1 MSLGVWDEPV
11 PGGLSDNDPQR
22 LIGSS
27 INRRHGPV
35 GVDVALLEKV
45 CHGGMFEVSHAQVW
59 PSIALSLPAAY
70 QSRCRALSSSS
81 TVSVYMPPCYWHD
94 NNR

>member
-1 MSLGVWDEPV
+1 MSLGVWDEPGC
-11 PGGLSDNDPQR
+11 GGLNDNDPQR

-35 GVDVALLEKV
+35 GIGVVLMEKV
-45 CHGGMFEVSHAQVW
+45 CHGGRFEVSHAQVR
-59 PSIALSLPAAY
+59 PRIAFSLPAAY

-81 TVSVYMPPCYWHD
+81 TTVCLHATMLLP
-94 NNR
+94 